1 MAVHGA
7 DLPMPATRRKSA
19 TLTVRIAPAFK
30 ETLRAAAESERRSLA
45 NLVEVAVVE
54 YCRSRNIPETTPR
67 KEKRKR

>member
-1 MAVHGA
+1 
-7 DLPMPATRRKSA
+7 MPATRRKSA

-30 ETLRAAAESERRSLA
+30 ATLRAAAESERRSLA

-54 YCRSRNIPETTPR
+54 YCRSRNILETTPR